1 MTDTTTTAVVPSCS
15 ADAIQAERDAIVRAA
30 VAVEELLSKTP
41 EGFPSMTLRV
51 RGRDEPFSV
60 ALVTFD
66 ADVAAW
72 NRMLH
77 ESGLWTFM
85 DATARK
91 QWVESIEPNK
101 YGPQKPVPV
110 FTVQAAEDMAR
121 EIHSKRGAM
130 VSRGVAE
137 LFRKL
142 SPDFKRNEVGK
153 FNNRFVIRLLATP
166 WRHGGLSANHHTC
179 SELDDLARF
188 LFVVRGL
195 PQPDHRQGA
204 YYAVSEA
211 TRGATPAD
219 IEMDWWTIRL
229 FKNGNGHLTF
239 KHSEDVDRLNRLLA
253 VAGRGQVPD
262 TERKRQW

>member
-1 MTDTTTTAVVPSCS
+1 MTDTDTSAIIPSCS
-15 ADAIQAERDAIVRAA
+15 AEAIQAERDAIVRAA
-30 VAVEELLSKTP
+30 VAVEELLAKTP

-66 ADVAAW
+66 ADVHAW

-77 ESGLWTFM
+77 ESGLWSFM
-85 DATARK
+85 DATARD
-91 QWVESIEPNK
+91 QWAESIEPAR
-101 YGPQKPVPV
+101 YGTPKQVPA
-110 FTVQAAEDMAR
+110 FTVEAAEGMAA

-142 SPDFKRNEVGK
+142 SPDYKRNEVGK
-153 FNNRFVIRLLATP
+153 FRNRFVIRLLATP
-166 WRHGGLSANHHTC
+166 WGSDGWLSANHRTC

-188 LFVVRGL
+188 LFLARGL
-195 PQPDHRQGA
+195 PEPDHRNGA
-204 YYAVSEA
+204 WQKVSKA
-211 TRGATPAD
+211 TSSAPCE

-262 TERKRQW
+262 TERSRQW